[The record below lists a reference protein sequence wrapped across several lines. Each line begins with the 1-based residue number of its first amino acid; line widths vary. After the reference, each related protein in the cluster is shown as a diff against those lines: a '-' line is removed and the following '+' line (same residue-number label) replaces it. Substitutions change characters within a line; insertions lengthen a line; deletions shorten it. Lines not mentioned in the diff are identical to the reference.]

1 MLLCIICVE
10 CTESAMKENNNDRI
24 ERGHAEEREEI
35 CMLHTF
41 IDYLAFL
48 CTPPLCEVGMQVDRS
63 RVPDTRF
70 VGISSANILI
80 GQCTRNYLHIYSY
93 GRIERLDYPKIE

>member
-1 MLLCIICVE
+1 
-10 CTESAMKENNNDRI
+10 MKEKNNDRI

-41 IDYLAFL
+41 IDYLAIL
-48 CTPPLCEVGMQVDRS
+48 YMPPLCEVGKQVDRS

-70 VGISSANILI
+70 AGISSANM
-80 GQCTRNYLHIYSY
+80 
-93 GRIERLDYPKIE
+93 